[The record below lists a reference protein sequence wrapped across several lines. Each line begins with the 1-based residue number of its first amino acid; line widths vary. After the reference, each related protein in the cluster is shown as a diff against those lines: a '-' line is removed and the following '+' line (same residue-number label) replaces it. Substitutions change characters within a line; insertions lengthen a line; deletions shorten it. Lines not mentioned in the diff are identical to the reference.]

1 MCRYGESYTTGERI
15 SMGINLPA
23 GIIDGIPIVFTTGGF
38 NGGRL
43 KVMVHVGV
51 FSGGRF
57 INWTI

>member
-1 MCRYGESYTTGERI
+1 
-15 SMGINLPA
+15 MGINLSA

-38 NGGRL
+38 NGERL